1 MPPNKQS
8 LHDACFPISPA
19 SLHDVKVSQIR
30 LAILA
35 SITTSDMWANSR
47 FIVLGSEVLVNPYPQ
62 WSCGFTDIGE
72 ISLKDATPLPL
83 TSNVVYQYK
92 CFRDENI
99 TYIGETTR
107 PLKVR
112 VDEHLSA
119 KNNKST
125 VGSHITCCDACKNGK
140 PDLTN
145 FHIMKRCRTHGE
157 TRIMEALLI
166 RRHASKLNKQMFLKG
181 ASFILNVY

>member
-1 MPPNKQS
+1 MIKLPFVGK
-8 LHDACFPISPA
+8 A
-19 SLHDVKVSQIR
+19 SRTFAKRLKNLILRTFDVEIFVVYK
-30 LAILA
+30 
-35 SITTSDMWANSR
+35 
-47 FIVLGSEVLVNPYPQ
+47 
-62 WSCGFTDIGE
+62 SCKLSSFF
-72 ISLKDATPLPL
+72 SLKDATPLPL

-107 PLKVR
+107 PLRVR
-112 VDEHLSA
+112 VDEHLAA

-145 FHIMKRCRTHGE
+145 FHIMKRCRTNGE

-166 RRHASKLNKQMFLKG
+166 RRHAPKLNKQMFLKG